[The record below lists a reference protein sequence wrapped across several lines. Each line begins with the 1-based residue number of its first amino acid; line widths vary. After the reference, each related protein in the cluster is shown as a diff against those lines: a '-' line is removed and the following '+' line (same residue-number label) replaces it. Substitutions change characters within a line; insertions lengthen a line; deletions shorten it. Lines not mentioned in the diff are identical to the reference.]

1 MDFERM
7 SRKVETVDYSLLE
20 DDEVIAGSVCLK
32 STASQ
37 FLIRVCESVD

>member
-20 DDEVIAGSVCLK
+20 DDVIAGSVCLK